1 MRVEPEPKKGSTFF
15 GLLSN
20 DSRESSMNDVQQTP
34 YEVLLVEDSEDDI
47 ILTEE
52 AFKECGYALRVH
64 EVADGEAALHFLRH
78 EGEHHEAPRP
88 HLIILDLNLPRK
100 SGLSV
105 LKEIKADKQLQDIPV
120 VVLSTSNMDRDVQAS
135 YQHYANCYIIKPSDV
150 SVFFDIIKQMMRFW
164 FSVAALPQ
172 EK

>member
-1 MRVEPEPKKGSTFF
+1 
-15 GLLSN
+15 
-20 DSRESSMNDVQQTP
+20 MNDIQQIP
-34 YEVLLVEDSEDDI
+34 HEILLVEDSEDDI

-52 AFKECGYALRVH
+52 AFKECGYALRIH
-64 EVADGEAALHFLRH
+64 EVVDGEEALHFLRRTGVH
-78 EGEHHEAPRP
+78 QEAPRP

-105 LKEIKADKQLQDIPV
+105 LKEIKADELLKEIPV
-120 VVLSTSNMDRDVQAS
+120 VVLSTSNMERDVQAS

-164 FSVAALPQ
+164 FSVAALPR
-172 EK
+172 EE

>member
-1 MRVEPEPKKGSTFF
+1 
-15 GLLSN
+15 
-20 DSRESSMNDVQQTP
+20 MNAIQQTP
-34 YEVLLVEDSEDDI
+34 YEILLVEDNEDDI
-47 ILTEE
+47 LLTEE
-52 AFKECGYALRVH
+52 AFKECGYALRVN
-64 EVADGEAALHFLRH
+64 EVVDGEEALRFLRH
-78 EGEHHEAPRP
+78 EGVYQKVLRP